1 MAKEVCQLMGG
12 DANIAI
18 SASGE
23 RVLTASIKI
32 EITSNEQQQSYQ
44 AQTFDEKDNFK

>member
-1 MAKEVCQLMGG
+1 MDG
-12 DANIAI
+12 DANLIM

-32 EITSNEQQQSYQ
+32 LITSNEQDHAHQLHV
-44 AQTFDEKDNFK
+44 FEEKQDK